1 MLSFALVNIVFFF
14 FVVTNVESS
23 AESEPVSR
31 LFELFPNLEHH
42 EGQHHSLYFTMLDSE
57 ENQKLTSNDAVWKT
71 SLKEGHF
78 SFYAVWILSNQRD
91 ISECVVLCCMIEA
104 LDSLDTIE
112 TLNAGCL

>member
-1 MLSFALVNIVFFF
+1 MLSFAFVNIVFFF

-23 AESEPVSR
+23 AESDLVSKSR

-78 SFYAVWILSNQRD
+78 SFYAV
-91 ISECVVLCCMIEA
+91 
-104 LDSLDTIE
+104 
-112 TLNAGCL
+112 

>member
-1 MLSFALVNIVFFF
+1 MLSFAFVNIVY
-14 FVVTNVESS
+14 VESS
-23 AESEPVSR
+23 AESDLVSKSR

-42 EGQHHSLYFTMLDSE
+42 EGQHHSLYLTMLDSE

-78 SFYAVWILSNQRD
+78 SFFLLYFITNQRD
-91 ISECVVLCCMIEA
+91 MFECIVLCCMIEA

-112 TLNAGCL
+112 TLNVGCL